1 MSCVLE
7 RTTVLTDYG
16 PHLVDYGTDDALLL
30 CRTRSPQVMLRRQR
44 SVEAIRRGLHPG
56 EPEPEWSEANEGWYY
71 VSTGQQHG
79 PIRLELL
86 REWHADGTLPRGLTE
101 FWRDGDETVT
111 SAKEL
116 LGVYDSDEDSW
127 SDIVTDEEDQDARD
141 ETASDDK
148 NKSGEERDP
157 RNEVTR
163 SQDEATLGLEGIAW
177 LAEAEEEH
185 VEETVSPS
193 RVLSCLSTSECGVSL
208 AALEA
213 LAELDDAALKSLIV
227 EAAEARR
234 LEVQRAALEEI
245 LGAEQAQEK
254 ELCALLSRARL
265 AARPALPA
273 HPEAGTL
280 EILEDA
286 PADHHFLSQPEAG
299 AKESK
304 GMMRR
309 AGAEW
314 KQMSSGLPPGIT
326 VQVYEGRMEL
336 LRAAIEG
343 PSGTPYEGGLF
354 VFDIYLPP
362 SYPAVAPKAFYW
374 AYGKYINPNLYECG
388 KVCLSLLGT
397 WNGPGWEQ
405 DTSTLLQLFVSIQG
419 LILIEAPYCNEPG
432 QQRDGGTEQSTQ
444 YNRMVQAGVVDNM
457 VKMIAAPP
465 AGLSTALED
474 FVARHGPALLRRAA
488 VLGNTDCT
496 AAHIT
501 ALDTALAHP
510 FGTPLTGPLENTGSP
525 TVGGV
530 TEEMPRWLIV
540 ADVPFTSGY
549 VDDEMDGDDY

>member
-1 MSCVLE
+1 MSCVL
-7 RTTVLTDYG
+7 DYE
-16 PHLVDYGTDDALLL
+16 VDDALLL

-44 SVEAIRRGLHPG
+44 SFEAIRRSLHPG
-56 EPEPEWSEANEGWYY
+56 EPEPDLSETNEGWYY
-71 VSTGQQHG
+71 FSAGQQHG
-79 PIRLELL
+79 PIRLALL

-116 LGVYDSDEDSW
+116 LGVYDDEDSSW
-127 SDIVTDEEDQDARD
+127 SDIVTDDEDQDVGD
-141 ETASDDK
+141 GTESDDK
-148 NKSGEERDP
+148 NEFGEERSPSND
-157 RNEVTR
+157 VMHC
-163 SQDEATLGLEGIAW
+163 QDEETLGLAGIAW
-177 LAEAEEEH
+177 LGEAEEQH
-185 VEETVSPS
+185 IEETVSTS
-193 RVLSCLSTSECGVSL
+193 RVLDCLSTSECSISL
-208 AALEA
+208 AALET
-213 LAELDDAALKSLIV
+213 LAGLDNAVLKSLIV
-227 EAAEARR
+227 QAAEARR
-234 LEVQRAALEEI
+234 LEVQRGALEE
-245 LGAEQAQEK
+245 LLLAEQAQERV
-254 ELCALLSRARL
+254 LRALLTRARL
-265 AARPALPA
+265 ASRPA
-273 HPEAGTL
+273 HPETGTL
-280 EILEDA
+280 DILEDA

-299 AKESK
+299 AQESK

-309 AGAEW
+309 AGVEW
-314 KQMSSGLPPGIT
+314 KQMSSGLPSGIT
-326 VQVYEGRMEL
+326 VQVYEGRMDL

-362 SYPAVAPKAFYW
+362 SYPAVPPKAFYW

-432 QQRDGGTEQSTQ
+432 QQRDGGTERSTQ

-465 AGLSTALED
+465 AGLSTVLED
-474 FVARHGPALLRRAA
+474 FAAREGPALLRRAA

-501 ALDTALAHP
+501 GLDTALAHP
-510 FGTPLTGPLENTGSP
+510 FGTPLTGPLDNIGSP
-525 TVGGV
+525 LVGSV
-530 TEEMPRWLIV
+530 TEEIPRWMIV
-540 ADVPFTSGY
+540 TDVPFTSGY
-549 VDDEMDGDDY
+549 VDDAMDGDDDD